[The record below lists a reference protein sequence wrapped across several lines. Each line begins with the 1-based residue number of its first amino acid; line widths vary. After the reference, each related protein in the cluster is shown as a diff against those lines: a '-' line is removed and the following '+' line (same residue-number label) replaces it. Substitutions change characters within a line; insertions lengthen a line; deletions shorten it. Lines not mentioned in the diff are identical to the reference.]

1 MKVADFHYDLPDT
14 SIAQSAIEPRHDS
27 RLLDT
32 RDMSDHQFLDLG
44 DLLESGDLLVVNDTR
59 VRPARLVGRRVDT
72 GGKVELLLLEHR
84 QDGLWDALARPAR
97 RLRPGI
103 SLEFE
108 NLSATVETSPDQG
121 ILTVSLDAADEES
134 AIAASGSVPLPP
146 YFTGTLTDG
155 ERYQTIFAKEP
166 GSAAAPT
173 AGLHFTDEVLAGL
186 EDRGVGLA
194 TIDLHVSLDTFRPM
208 SVEHIDDH
216 EMHSEWC
223 SVPAETA
230 MRIAETRAAGGRV
243 VAVGTTV
250 VRTLESMADGR
261 GGVRP
266 GSRQT
271 DLFLRPGARFEV
283 VDALVTNFHMPGSTL
298 LVLLAAFMGP
308 GWRDVYETA
317 LARGYRFLSFG
328 DAMYVER
335 VGDRLKDT

>member
-32 RDMSDHQFLDLG
+32 RDMSDHQFLDLPG
-44 DLLESGDLLVVNDTR
+44 LLEPGDLLVVNDTR
-59 VRPARLVGRRVDT
+59 VRSARLMGRRVDT

-84 QDGLWDALARPAR
+84 EDGLWDALARPAR

-103 SLEFE
+103 RLEFE
-108 NLSATVETSPDQG
+108 GLSATVEATPDQG
-121 ILTVSLDAADEES
+121 MLAVSLDADDDEP

-146 YFTGTLTDG
+146 YFTGTLTDV

-173 AGLHFTDEVLAGL
+173 AGLHFTDDVLAGL
-186 EDRGVGLA
+186 DDRGVA
-194 TIDLHVSLDTFRPM
+194 MTTVDLHVSLDTFRPM
-208 SVEHIDDH
+208 SVECIDDH

-223 SVPAETA
+223 SVPVEAAT
-230 MRIAETRAAGGRV
+230 RIAETRSAGGRV

-266 GSRQT
+266 GSHQT
-271 DLFLRPGARFEV
+271 DLFLRPGANFEV
-283 VDALVTNFHMPGSTL
+283 VDAMVTNFHMPASTL

-308 GWRDVYETA
+308 GWSEVYESA

-328 DAMYVER
+328 DAMYVEQ
-335 VGDRLKDT
+335 VGPCPRDT